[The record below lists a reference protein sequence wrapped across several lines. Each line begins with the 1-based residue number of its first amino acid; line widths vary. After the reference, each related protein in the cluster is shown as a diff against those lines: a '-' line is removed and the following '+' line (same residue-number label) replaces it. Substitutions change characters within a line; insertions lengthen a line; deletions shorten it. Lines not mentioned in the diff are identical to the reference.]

1 MRFRTVAVA
10 AVILLVC
17 SVGAFAAMQ
26 IADDARGES
35 AQNTIE
41 ASDSLAVEP
50 DLRQRL
56 QADSDHNPTA
66 YGETV
71 DVTYEGEEWTEGEEY
86 EYYPETGEIEFLED
100 RDEPADIEF
109 SYEIPENEV
118 ADDQLQTVV
127 SGNVNVLLA
136 GVGVAERVG
145 FIEVG
150 GLDDRQQV
158 QGRQERGAE
167 HDDQRG
173 DLLATRGSA
182 GDHSTAVG

>member
-1 MRFRTVAVA
+1 MRFRTLAVA

-17 SVGAFAAMQ
+17 SIGAFAAMQ

-56 QADSDHNPTA
+56 QPDSDHNPTA

-71 DVTYEGEEWTEGEEY
+71 DVSYEGETWTEGEEY
-86 EYYPETGEIEFLED
+86 EYYPETGEIEFTVD

-118 ADDQLQTVV
+118 ADSQLQTVV

-136 GVGVAERVG
+136 GVGLSIVIVLL
-145 FIEVG
+145 FVG
-150 GLDDRQQV
+150 GFTARKIMRPTRR
-158 QGRQERGAE
+158 GR
-167 HDDQRG
+167 
-173 DLLATRGSA
+173 
-182 GDHSTAVG
+182 